1 MYHEGDDE
9 VLVFELLGEVL
20 DLLLEVAENDALLDL
35 EVLVELNQGQELPLL
50 LVDRDV
56 VLLDTVEGQLLVLD
70 QDGRRV
76 AHKLFGKL
84 EDLRGHGG

>member
-56 VLLDTVEGQLLVLD
+56 VLLDTVEGQLFVLD
-70 QDGRRV
+70 QDGRGV

-84 EDLRGHGG
+84 KDLWGHGG